1 MSYSRFRYRKRNS
14 WIEPDVQGALASMS
28 AEELRSFV
36 REALDQLDDKPRTQ
50 LVDDRACGER

>member
-1 MSYSRFRYRKRNS
+1 
-14 WIEPDVQGALASMS
+14 MS

-50 LVDDRACGER
+50 LVDDRVCGER